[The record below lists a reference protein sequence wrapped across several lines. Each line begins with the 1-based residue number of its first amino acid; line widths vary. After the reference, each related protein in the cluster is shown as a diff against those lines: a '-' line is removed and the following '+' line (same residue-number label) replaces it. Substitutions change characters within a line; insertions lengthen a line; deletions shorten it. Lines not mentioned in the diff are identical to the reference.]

1 MRISG
6 GSCYRDPVILRR
18 IKDYEMQH
26 ILREKLWAYV
36 VAHNPELM
44 LSLQEEFSVTAY
56 LTEKVNNVMPL
67 IETMRAEQTPQ
78 LIIEETCLEE
88 MTAELKPSRF
98 LYIREIMEEE
108 FPIQFGALQESGTLT
123 YEIVNLINEC
133 SALFEELGFRKNRE
147 NNFLRYAVI
156 AQVDDYLK

>member
-1 MRISG
+1 
-6 GSCYRDPVILRR
+6 
-18 IKDYEMQH
+18 MQH

-147 NNFLRYAVI
+147 NNLLRYAVI

>member
-1 MRISG
+1 M
-6 GSCYRDPVILRR
+6 
-18 IKDYEMQH
+18 EH

-44 LSLQEEFSVTAY
+44 LGLQEEFSVTAY

-67 IETMRAEQTPQ
+67 IEAMRAEQKPHF
-78 LIIEETCLEE
+78 IIEETCLAE

-98 LYIREIMEEE
+98 LYIREIVEEE
-108 FPIQFGALQESGTLT
+108 FPVQFAALQESGTLT
-123 YEIVNLINEC
+123 YEIVNLIYEC
-133 SALFEELGFRKNRE
+133 SPLFDELGFRENRE

>member
-1 MRISG
+1 
-6 GSCYRDPVILRR
+6 
-18 IKDYEMQH
+18 MQH